1 MEITTKIQCL
11 FVASHPDDEMID
23 DGGMMC
29 VYPKNFDLVVMGS
42 GGNVWQ
48 SLIAE
53 QRAKIRTD
61 EFRML

>member
-1 MEITTKIQCL
+1 
-11 FVASHPDDEMID
+11 
-23 DGGMMC
+23 
-29 VYPKNFDLVVMGS
+29 VVMGS

-61 EFRML
+61 EFRMLWARLK